1 MEHVLIKT
9 GIMGGTFNPIHYGH
23 LLIAENAAE
32 QFGLEE
38 ILFIP
43 TGHSP
48 HKSDSQILDAKRRC
62 DMIRLA
68 ISDNGRFRLS
78 TIEIEADEV
87 NYTYRTVDHLRKQYP
102 ERELHFIMGGDSLK
116 AFGTWRH
123 PEHIL
128 EYAHLLVAIRD
139 DVDQEQL
146 MESIRILEQQ
156 YPKARISCLK
166 TPNYSLSSQ
175 RIRALAAEG
184 KTIRYMVPEAVRNY
198 IKENQL
204 YGPT

>member
-1 MEHVLIKT
+1 MEQKLIKT

-32 QFGLEE
+32 QFGLDE

-48 HKSDSQILDAKRRC
+48 HKSDKRILDPDIRC

-68 ISDNGRFRLS
+68 ISDNEIFQLS
-78 TIEIEADEV
+78 MIEIEADEV
-87 NYTYRTVDHLRKQYP
+87 NYTYRTVDHLREHYP
-102 ERELHFIMGGDSLK
+102 GREFSFIMGGDSLK
-116 AFGTWRH
+116 AFRTWRH

-128 EYAHLLVAIRD
+128 KYARLLVAIRD
-139 DVDQEQL
+139 DIDESELRQQIQEL
-146 MESIRILEQQ
+146 KQQ
-156 YPKARISCLK
+156 YPQAQIACLK
-166 TPNYSLSSQ
+166 TPNYSLSSH

-184 KTIRYMVPEAVRNY
+184 RTIRYMVPDAVRNY
-198 IKENQL
+198 IKENHL
-204 YGPT
+204 YEPE

>member
-1 MEHVLIKT
+1 MEQKLIKT

-32 QFGLEE
+32 QFGLDE
-38 ILFIP
+38 IWFIP

-48 HKSDSQILDAKRRC
+48 HKSDKQILDAARRC

-68 ISDNGRFRLS
+68 ISDNEVFQLS

-87 NYTYRTVDHLRKQYP
+87 NYTYRTVDYLHQCYP
-102 ERELHFIMGGDSLK
+102 ERQFFFIMGGDSLR

-123 PEHIL
+123 PELIL
-128 EYAHLLVAIRD
+128 QYAHLLVAIRD
-139 DVDQEQL
+139 DVDEPELRHCIQA
-146 MESIRILEQQ
+146 LERQ
-156 YPKARISCLK
+156 YPQARISCLK
-166 TPNYSLSSQ
+166 TPNYALSSH

-184 KTIRYMVPEAVRNY
+184 RTIRYMVPEAVRNY
-198 IKENQL
+198 IKENHL
-204 YGPT
+204 YGAE